1 MKSPHNQRADDLA
14 REATE
19 QFIAEYARKKKPAL
33 GVAKRKSGSAAK

>member
-19 QFIAEYARKKKPAL
+19 QFIAEYARTQKPAL
-33 GVAKRKSGSAAK
+33 TAAKRKSGSGTK